1 MVLYAY
7 VLCFMHSR
15 FVENLPID
23 LEATNPSVLLGSDIF
38 GTRAGLGL
46 NIHSKHIKIT
56 TTLTARN
63 A

>member
-1 MVLYAY
+1 
-7 VLCFMHSR
+7 MHSR

-23 LEATNPSVLLGSDIF
+23 LEATNPSVLLGSDTF